1 MKCRHCLGEVEPH
14 WSFCPHCSAAITA
27 DNKASAATVVP
38 VNAVG
43 VPVLPSVA
51 LSREEQLRI
60 VRDNVQLAVQ
70 KGLEEFFSTEPKSSE
85 AVWMMTSENGR
96 SWSSG
101 DDNVVMAQKPR
112 VRFHRPENLEDA
124 QRLLQRALE
133 IVQGCESAG
142 IPSHFACIRA
152 LTEVLQVGGKTR
164 DAVEAARKA
173 LEWAES
179 KLNEHAPDRALYLNL
194 LARWVHQAHQVGCVN
209 HDNHHHSDKARE
221 LHQVVQALIKD
232 AWEADW
238 TVAYE
243 TILGLARDYLAI
255 DDFNHAEEY
264 VKQAVTVAEAL
275 FGKEHPETAI
285 RRFHL
290 GRLYRDLSS
299 FQNAEEALREALR
312 CFGKVHYSEG
322 DEHPYRDRVRDHY
335 LHLLVDL
342 KIDKNLAT
350 EAADRVLDGRDPGI
364 VLPFP
369 YKKDKL
375 ESTAGVCPLD
385 FDVACID
392 SPKSLRKGQQFFM
405 EITAKAR
412 DDVANPDKPKENG
425 ENELG
430 TQISFQFSPSKVEFV
445 RQEPIPPRIDWKG
458 THESVRFHL
467 VCPFTVAEDTCR
479 ETVEVFAE
487 GIRIGSLQLDLH
499 FSDRGSDPKSVIS
512 KFEPVRSAYA
522 CYAPEDRYEAL
533 GRIQGV
539 KRVLPEMELTVN
551 LEPLRSLDPA
561 GTKLLETI
569 NHADHFLLFWS
580 ARASTSHFVNTEWHH
595 ARTTKG
601 IGSIDV
607 VLIERDVELPADLQ
621 PALKRALAPAEYCKR
636 EMRRA
641 LPGLGAPAMTSIV
654 TIKANHPGFRD
665 KLEPGQ
671 QFTLE
676 IVLELAP
683 EIPLEL
689 DRSTQRIREVGTEVQ
704 LVFKPER
711 LTLLDPSPGRNAVKW
726 KGLPESFRF
735 DLICPA
741 DEPSPTVRE
750 EIRLFVEGIPV
761 GTIQLVLHFARIEDT
776 PLVEAVFEAYRS
788 GFACFAPEDRH
799 DALGRLEGVNRI
811 VPGYE
816 VTSNLP
822 ELAPDHPQLKLAIE
836 QSGRF
841 ILFWSAHA
849 KHSDTVGAQWNSL
862 VSAKRIGKIDA
873 VWLEPNVAAPEELVP
888 AFELALP
895 LPRQEPTPLFRACC
909 RKHPKSLPK
918 DEEFTVEISL
928 HLPLPGREESVA
940 EWESPLREGVC
951 LVQVPP
957 RKEKSIWGVAGVT
970 PPTVLES
977 TSPKAD
983 RKQVFQLSLSRD
995 GDVTGPTCWETLYV
1009 YCEGVLVGELQLE
1022 LHFEEAPWGGDSVR
1036 CEFHPSLPAY
1046 VCHAPQDN
1054 YEVLARLQA
1063 VKATLPDLR
1072 FAVLDEKTR
1081 SNTGSVQR
1089 AIQEAD
1095 RFLLFCSSRAIES
1108 PLVKNEL
1115 NYFRSCKGIDAPIH
1129 RVEIHEH
1136 SGKPAPRFPSAPECT
1151 GDGSSLVH
1159 HRREAAK
1166 KLKGGPLAG
1175 WFGKGKERP
1184 PAENKKI

>member
-1 MKCRHCLGEVEPH
+1 MKCSNCLGEVDPH
-14 WSFCPHCSAAITA
+14 WTFCPHCSATIAA
-27 DNKASAATVVP
+27 DNKTAAATVIP
-38 VNAVG
+38 VNAAG
-43 VPVLPSVA
+43 VPLVPPAA

-60 VRDNVQLAVQ
+60 VRDNVQVAVQ
-70 KGLEEFFSTEPKSSE
+70 NGLEEFFSTEPKSGE
-85 AVWMMTSENGR
+85 AVWMMTSENGH

-101 DDNVVMAQKPR
+101 NDNVVLAQKPR
-112 VRFHRPENLEDA
+112 VRFHRPEDLDDA
-124 QRLLQRALE
+124 QRLLQRVLE
-133 IVQGCESAG
+133 IIQGCESAE
-142 IPSHFACIRA
+142 IPAHFACVRA

-164 DAVEAARKA
+164 EALEAARKS

-179 KLNEHAPDRALYLNL
+179 KLNEHAPDRALYLNH
-194 LARWVHQAHQVGCVN
+194 LATWVRQAHQVGVMN
-209 HDNHHHSDKARE
+209 NDNHHSEKERE
-221 LHQVVQALIKD
+221 LHQVVQTLIKE
-232 AWEADW
+232 AWEVDW
-238 TVAYE
+238 TVAHE
-243 TILGLARDYLAI
+243 TIRGLARDYLAI

-264 VKQAVTVAEAL
+264 VQQAVAVAEAL

-285 RRFHL
+285 RRFRL

-299 FQNAEEALREALR
+299 FQKAEEALREALR
-312 CFGKVHYSEG
+312 CFGKVHHSEG
-322 DEHPYRDRVRDHY
+322 DEHPYRDRVREHY

-342 KIDKNLAT
+342 KIDKNLAS

-369 YKKDKL
+369 YKKDKP
-375 ESTAGVCPLD
+375 ESTAGICPLA
-385 FDVACID
+385 FQVSCVN

-405 EITAKAR
+405 EITATAR
-412 DDVANPDKPKENG
+412 DDVPTPESSREIG
-425 ENELG
+425 ENDLG

-445 RQEPIPPRIDWKG
+445 HQEPVPPRIDWKG
-458 THESVRFHL
+458 TPDSVRFHL
-467 VCPFTVAEDTCR
+467 VCPSTVSEDTCR
-479 ETVEVFAE
+479 ETVDVFAE

-499 FSDRGSDPKSVIS
+499 FSDSGPDPKPVIS
-512 KFEPVRSAYA
+512 QFEPVRSAYA

-539 KRVLPEMELTVN
+539 KRVLPEMDITVN

-569 NHADHFLLFWS
+569 SQADHFLLFWS
-580 ARASTSHFVNTEWHH
+580 ARASTSHFVSAEWHH
-595 ARTTKG
+595 ARSTKG

-607 VLIERDVELPADLQ
+607 VLIERDVELPTDLQ
-621 PALKRALAPAEYCKR
+621 PALKRALAPVEHCRR

-641 LPGLGAPAMTSIV
+641 LPGLGAPAMTSIA
-654 TIKANHPGFRD
+654 TFKANHPGFRD
-665 KLEPGQ
+665 KLELGQ
-671 QFTLE
+671 LFTLE
-676 IVLELAP
+676 IVLELSP
-683 EIPLEL
+683 EIPPELE
-689 DRSTQRIREVGTEVQ
+689 RNTQRIREVGTEVQ

-711 LTLLDPSPGRNAVKW
+711 LTLLDPSPGRNPVKW

-735 DLICPA
+735 DVICPA

-750 EIRLFVEGIPV
+750 EIRLFVEGIPA
-761 GTIQLVLHFARIEDT
+761 GTIQLALHFARIEDK

-816 VTSNLP
+816 VTPNLP

-841 ILFWSAHA
+841 ILFWSSHA
-849 KHSDTVGAQWNSL
+849 KHSDTLGAQWNSL
-862 VSAKRIGKIDA
+862 VSSKRIGKIDA

-895 LPRQEPTPLFRACC
+895 LPKQEPTPLFRACC

-928 HLPLPGREESVA
+928 HLPLPGREDSVA
-940 EWESPLREGVC
+940 EWESTLREGVR
-951 LVQVPP
+951 LFLAPP
-957 RKEKSIWGVAGVT
+957 KKAKSLWGSLAGVT
-970 PPTVLES
+970 PPIVIES
-977 TSPKAD
+977 TRPKAD

-995 GDVTGPTCWETLYV
+995 EDATGPTCWETLEV
-1009 YCEGVLVGELQLE
+1009 HCEGIPVGELQLE
-1022 LHFEEAPWGGDSVR
+1022 LHFEEAPWDGDSVR

-1072 FAVLDEKTR
+1072 FSVLDEKTR
-1081 SNTGSVQR
+1081 SNTASVQK

-1095 RFLLFCSSRAIES
+1095 RLLLFCSSREAEC
-1108 PLVKNEL
+1108 PLVRNEL
-1115 NYFRSCKGIDAPIH
+1115 NYFRSCKGAESPIH
-1129 RVEIHEH
+1129 QVEIH
-1136 SGKPAPRFPSAPECT
+1136 
-1151 GDGSSLVH
+1151 
-1159 HRREAAK
+1159 AK
-1166 KLKGGPLAG
+1166 KPKGGPLAR
-1175 WFGKGKERP
+1175 WFGQGKEQ
-1184 PAENKKI
+1184 PAAETRKP